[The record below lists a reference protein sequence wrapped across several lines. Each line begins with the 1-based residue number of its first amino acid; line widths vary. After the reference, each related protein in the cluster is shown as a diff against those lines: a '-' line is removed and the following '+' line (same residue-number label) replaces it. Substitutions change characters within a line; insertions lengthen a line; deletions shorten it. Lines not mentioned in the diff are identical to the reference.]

1 MAAGSR
7 SIFRNSA
14 LERLSSPDQLD
25 RLVTVTSPIGW
36 AALAAL
42 GLLLAAIV
50 GWGVLGHIPTRLE
63 GAGILVSR
71 GGQVYDAMAPAGG
84 TLAQVAPIGT
94 HVDKGDVVAT
104 LDDTE
109 GGQDLQHARSVLAE
123 QEELLAQLIRRLDD
137 EIAAR
142 IKVDAQQRENLRAII
157 ESAKQR
163 QEFYAESLRTEL
175 PVVATGFI
183 TKRFVQDTRQQ
194 LDTAEQE
201 GRRAHNDL
209 LRLDAEELDQK
220 GRRDTDVWRQQQ
232 AVNAARRTVEELSIR
247 VARGTRIVSPIA
259 GHVTEVKASVGTVVP
274 VGKPIL
280 SIEIA
285 GEGLELVM
293 YVPPEHGKEITA
305 GMEVR
310 IEPATVKKEEFGTLI
325 GRVLT
330 VSEFPISADGMMA
343 TLQNSQLVT
352 RFSAHGA
359 PYAARVSL
367 VADPNSRSGYAWTSA
382 KGPPVVLSSGTTA
395 TAEVTVREQA
405 PIALVL
411 PLLRAQIGSGG

>member
-42 GLLLAAIV
+42 GLLLSAIV
-50 GWGVLGHIPTRLE
+50 GWGILGHIPTRLE

-94 HVDKGDVVAT
+94 HVEKGDVVAT

-123 QEELLAQLIRRLDD
+123 QEELLAQLIKRLDD

-194 LDTAEQE
+194 LDMAEQE
-201 GRRAHNDL
+201 GRRARNDL

-280 SIEIA
+280 SIETA

-293 YVPPEHGKEITA
+293 YVPPEHGKEIAA

-352 RFSAHGA
+352 RFSARGA

-367 VADPNSRSGYAWTSA
+367 IADPNSRSGYAWTSA

-395 TAEVTVREQA
+395 MAEVTVREQA

-411 PLLRAQIGSGG
+411 PLLRAQIGTGG

>member
-42 GLLLAAIV
+42 GLLLAAII

-84 TLAQVAPIGT
+84 TLAQVASIGA
-94 HVDKGDVVAT
+94 HVEKGDVVAT

-109 GGQDLQHARSVLAE
+109 GGQDLRHARSVLAE
-123 QEELLAQLIRRLDD
+123 QEELLAQLIKRLDD

-157 ESAKQR
+157 ESTKQR
-163 QEFYAESLRTEL
+163 QEFYSESLRTEL

-194 LDTAEQE
+194 LDMAEQE
-201 GRRAHNDL
+201 GRRARNDL

-247 VARGTRIVSPIA
+247 IARGTRIVSPIV

-280 SIEIA
+280 SIETA

-293 YVPPEHGKEITA
+293 YVPPEHGKEIA
-305 GMEVR
+305 PGMEVR

-367 VADPNSRSGYAWTSA
+367 AADPNSRSGYAWTSA

-395 TAEVTVREQA
+395 TGEITVREQA

-411 PLLRAQIGSGG
+411 PLLRTQIGSGG

>member
-194 LDTAEQE
+194 LDMAEQE
-201 GRRAHNDL
+201 GRRARNDL

-367 VADPNSRSGYAWTSA
+367 AADPNSRSGYAWTSA
-382 KGPPVVLSSGTTA
+382 KGPSVVLSSGTTA

>member
-1 MAAGSR
+1 
-7 SIFRNSA
+7 
-14 LERLSSPDQLD
+14 
-25 RLVTVTSPIGW
+25 
-36 AALAAL
+36 
-42 GLLLAAIV
+42 
-50 GWGVLGHIPTRLE
+50 
-63 GAGILVSR
+63 
-71 GGQVYDAMAPAGG
+71 
-84 TLAQVAPIGT
+84 
-94 HVDKGDVVAT
+94 
-104 LDDTE
+104 
-109 GGQDLQHARSVLAE
+109 
-123 QEELLAQLIRRLDD
+123 
-137 EIAAR
+137 
-142 IKVDAQQRENLRAII
+142 
-157 ESAKQR
+157 
-163 QEFYAESLRTEL
+163 
-175 PVVATGFI
+175 
-183 TKRFVQDTRQQ
+183 
-194 LDTAEQE
+194 
-201 GRRAHNDL
+201 
-209 LRLDAEELDQK
+209 
-220 GRRDTDVWRQQQ
+220 
-232 AVNAARRTVEELSIR
+232 
-247 VARGTRIVSPIA
+247 
-259 GHVTEVKASVGTVVP
+259 VVP

-293 YVPPEHGKEITA
+293 YVPPEHGKEIAA

-367 VADPNSRSGYAWTSA
+367 AADPNSRSGYAWTSA